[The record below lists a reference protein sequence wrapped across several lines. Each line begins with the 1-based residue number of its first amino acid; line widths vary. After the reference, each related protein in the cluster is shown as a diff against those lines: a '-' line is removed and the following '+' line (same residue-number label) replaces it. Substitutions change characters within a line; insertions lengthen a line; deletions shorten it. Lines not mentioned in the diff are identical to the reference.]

1 MKHLDIKHR
10 VKDQRLSPKCFIP
23 TPPKNKR
30 GRKPGFGI
38 TYLPITYLPIINYQ
52 LPITYYQ
59 LPITNMMNPHYPPDS
74 AAQQN
79 KISRQTL
86 SRTLR
91 MSQGQF
97 SLILVRCNYGILR
110 DETIRQLREKSPIE
124 IREIFL
130 PTSVKTLY
138 TTIETEL
145 SGTQPQALMVF
156 GLESVN
162 AIDRV
167 LTSTNYVREEF
178 RNNFPFPVVLWV
190 TDKILKKLMRL
201 VTDIES
207 WTTTVEFVLSP
218 DELVNFL
225 GKSADRIF
233 SSILESG
240 NWRLTNSA
248 ILGANALTELESA
261 TQDLTTYNV
270 RLEPAIEASLQFIRG
285 RDAYYE
291 KRIPAAIEL
300 YQKSLNFWKYQVAF
314 IGDNTEFSNLLFTVH
329 PSPVLEGILLFHL
342 GLCYRF
348 QAEQHRTGNRPYW
361 TEAKNYFQQCIDVL
375 ERARQPELV
384 GKFINQLGEVLQ
396 YLEDWDAL
404 WNLAIKARR
413 LHESMKNLGTVNL
426 AQDYGFLARVAL
438 EQKNWKGAKEWAQV
452 ALDVLHSHREVT
464 GKGKPVKSQHQ
475 GLYLLILAEAEK
487 ELGEVQEAIAHLEIA
502 RSETEPGYSPQLY
515 LRVLEMLRSVYFE
528 RGEYL
533 EAFQLKQ
540 DYRAVEHMYRFR
552 AFIGAGKLQPHRQA
566 INPAAETTVAAAAIA
581 DEITASGREQD
592 LKRLI
597 DRMQGSRDKLTVIYG
612 QSGVG
617 KSSIV
622 TGGLVPALK
631 QKVIESRTVVP
642 VVLQV
647 YNNWPRELTRKL
659 SAGKAEIF
667 DRAISEEIPG
677 VAEVDSEVEGG
688 EIKENFSAELKA
700 ELPANGDQ
708 NLQDMPLE
716 LILEKQESEYD
727 KIIRELQINSE
738 HLLTVLIF
746 DQFEEFFFVWK
757 EQAERQIFFDFLR
770 ECMKIKYLKVI
781 LSLREDYLH
790 YLLEFCRPKNNINFI
805 NNDILDDIL
814 SKDILF
820 YLGNFSLADAR
831 SVIRSLTQRSHFY
844 LEPELIEEL
853 VTDLAGELGEVR
865 PIELQ
870 VVGAQLQEEEI
881 TTLAQY
887 QELGNNPQQK
897 LVERFLEEV
906 IKDCGPENEGAV
918 RRVLYLLTD
927 EDDIRPLKTRAE
939 LASDL
944 ATFEEADKLDLVLEL
959 LVKSGLVFRWT
970 ELPAE
975 LYQLVHDYLVN
986 FIRQQREL
994 DTRAE
999 FEELRKQ
1006 HKINQ
1011 DEIEQLRKEKELN
1024 ALLSEA
1030 TEKQHKAETQL
1041 YENRRWQLR
1050 LAILGVIVLA
1060 ALAVM
1065 AFYQTK
1071 LTESARQEAEKAR
1084 TDALN
1089 SGSEALVLSNEKN
1102 QLGVL
1107 GTSIKIGRDAIKS
1120 KALPVDTK
1128 NQIAERLRQA
1138 VSGVQESNRFEQHS
1152 KFVLDV
1158 SVSPDGNLVA
1168 SASADN
1174 SVKLWNK
1181 QGKLLKTFNHSD
1193 DVTSVTFSPD
1203 GKTIATASADRK
1215 IRIWQVDNDKSA
1227 MVTLESHK
1235 GVVTSVSFSPDGK
1248 TLASG
1253 SHDNTVK
1260 IWNITS
1266 KKLLQ
1271 TLKGHKDWVLGV
1283 KFSPDGKTIA
1293 SASADK
1299 TVKLWNRQ
1307 GKTQKFRIKP
1317 QTLNKHSAIVYSVS
1331 FSPNNQEIV
1340 TASADTTVKI
1350 WNRKGEEIRTLKGH
1364 NDEVISASFSRDG
1377 EKIVTGSA
1385 DDTVKVWNRNGTLL
1399 STFRGH
1405 QDDVRAVSFSRDG
1418 TIASASKDKMVKIWN
1433 PNSTPL
1439 NQILSGHDD
1448 WVYKVSFSPDRKTIA
1463 SASRDKTVRLWGAD
1477 GSLLKKLEG
1486 HQDSVSWVSISPDNK
1501 TVASA
1506 SDDKTVKLWN
1516 LQGKLLATLAHGGF
1530 VKSVSFSP
1538 DGKTIAAASIDRKLY
1553 LWRWNGSKATLLAK
1567 LDHSNPLISV
1577 SFSPDG
1583 KTIAAAAAA
1592 DDSATANKN
1601 ALANAGPNK
1610 VYLWQF
1616 NGSSAKI
1623 LKTIDHPDSVKDV
1636 SFSPDGKTIATASA
1650 DKKVYLWRF
1659 DGQGATLAEK
1669 LDHSDTVESVS
1680 FSPDGKLIA
1689 AASAGNTVKLWNF
1702 NGKNAVLSK
1711 TLESSDRVLSVTF
1724 SSDSTT
1730 LAFASRNRSV
1740 ILLPLENLELQNIM
1754 AKSCDWLGN
1763 YLQND
1768 PNVTEGDRM
1777 LCLGFGKQT
1786 LNKNKQ

>member
-1 MKHLDIKHR
+1 MTNSH
-10 VKDQRLSPKCFIP
+10 
-23 TPPKNKR
+23 
-30 GRKPGFGI
+30 
-38 TYLPITYLPIINYQ
+38 YQ
-52 LPITYYQ
+52 QDT
-59 LPITNMMNPHYPPDS
+59 

-79 KISRQTL
+79 KISMQTL
-86 SRTLR
+86 TRTLR

-97 SLILVRCNYGILR
+97 SLTLVRCNYDILR
-110 DETIRQLREKSPIE
+110 DKIIGQLREESAIE

-130 PTSVKTLY
+130 PASVKTLY

-145 SGTQPQALMVF
+145 SGSQPQALMVF

-162 AIDRV
+162 AINKV

-190 TDKILKKLMRL
+190 TDKILKKLIRL

-207 WTTTVEFVLSP
+207 WTTTVEFVLGP
-218 DELVNFL
+218 DELVDFL

-233 SSILESG
+233 SGILESG

-248 ILGANALTELESA
+248 ILGANSLTELESA
-261 TQDLTTYNV
+261 TQDLTNYNV
-270 RLEPAIEASLQFIRG
+270 RLEPAIAASMQFIRG
-285 RDAYYE
+285 RDEYHE
-291 KRIPAAIEL
+291 KRMTSAIES
-300 YQKSLNFWKYQVAF
+300 YQKSLKFWKYQVALL
-314 IGDNTEFSNLLFTVH
+314 GGGTEFSNLLFTLH
-329 PSPVLEGILLFHL
+329 PSPVLEGILLFHI

-348 QAEQHRTGNRPYW
+348 QGEHHRTGNRPYW
-361 TEAKNYFQQCIDVL
+361 TEAKNYFQECIDVL
-375 ERARQPELV
+375 ERARQPDAV

-396 YLEDWDAL
+396 YLEEWDAL

-413 LHESMKNLGTVNL
+413 LHENMKNLEPVNL

-438 EQKNWKGAKEWAQV
+438 EQKNWKGAKEWAKF
-452 ALDVLHSHREVT
+452 ALDVLNSNQEGT
-464 GKGKPVKSQHQ
+464 GKGTPIKSQHQ

-487 ELGEVQEAIAHLEIA
+487 ELGEIQQAIAHLEIA
-502 RSETEPGYSPQLY
+502 RSETEPCYNPQLY
-515 LRVLEMLRSVYFE
+515 LRVLEMLRSVYFQ

-533 EAFQLKQ
+533 AAFQLKQ

-566 INPAAETTVAAAAIA
+566 INPAAETNVAAAAIA
-581 DEITASGREQD
+581 DEITASGREQY

-622 TGGLVPALK
+622 AGGLVPALK
-631 QKVIESRTVVP
+631 QKVIESRTVLP

-647 YNNWPRELTRKL
+647 YNNWPLELTRKL

-667 DRAISEEIPG
+667 ERVISEEMPG
-677 VAEVDSEVEGG
+677 VAEVESEVAVG
-688 EIKENFSAELKA
+688 EIKRNFISRLNG
-700 ELPANGDQ
+700 ELPVDREQ
-708 NLQDMPLE
+708 NIQELPLE
-716 LILEKQESEYD
+716 LIVEKQAIEYD
-727 KIIRELQINSE
+727 KIIKQLQINSE
-738 HLLTVLIF
+738 HLFTVLIF

-757 EQAERQIFFDFLR
+757 EPAERQIFFEFMR

-790 YLLEFCRPKNNINFI
+790 YLLEFGRPKNNIYFI
-805 NNDILDDIL
+805 NSDILDDIL

-831 SVIRSLTQRSHFY
+831 SVIRTLTQRSHFY

-853 VTDLAGELGEVR
+853 VKDLAGELGEVR

-870 VVGAQLQEEEI
+870 VVGAQLQEEQI
-881 TTLAQY
+881 TSLAQY

-906 IKDCGPENEGAV
+906 IQDCGPENEGAV

-944 ATFEEADKLDLVLEL
+944 ATFKEADKLDLVLEL

-975 LYQLVHDYLVN
+975 LYQLVHDYLVS

-994 DTRAE
+994 DTKAE

-1006 HKINQ
+1006 YKINK
-1011 DEIEQLRKEKELN
+1011 DEIQQLRKEKELN

-1030 TEKQHKAETQL
+1030 RDKQRQAREKQHDAEAQL
-1041 YENRRWQLR
+1041 YENRRWLLR
-1050 LAILGVIVLA
+1050 LAVLGVIVLA
-1060 ALAVM
+1060 SLSVM

-1071 LTESARQEAEKAR
+1071 LAEIARQEAEQAR
-1084 TDALN
+1084 TDALTL
-1089 SGSEALVLSNEKN
+1089 GSEALVLSHVKN

-1107 GTSIKIGRDAIKS
+1107 ETSIKIGRDALKS
-1120 KALPVDTK
+1120 KLLPVDTK
-1128 NQIAERLRQA
+1128 NHIAERLRQA
-1138 VSGVQESNRFEQHS
+1138 VSGVQERNRFEQNG

-1158 SVSPDGNLVA
+1158 SVSPDGKLVA
-1168 SASADN
+1168 SASADQT
-1174 SVKLWNK
+1174 VKLWNNK
-1181 QGKLLKTFNHSD
+1181 GKLLKTFNHSD
-1193 DVTSVTFSPD
+1193 SVTSVSFSPD
-1203 GKTIATASADRK
+1203 GKTIATGCADRK
-1215 IRIWQVDNDKSA
+1215 IRIWQVDNDQSA
-1227 MVTLESHK
+1227 IPSGIASLHATLEGHSDI
-1235 GVVTSVSFSPDGK
+1235 VTSVSFSPDGK

-1260 IWNITS
+1260 IWNVAS

-1283 KFSPDGKTIA
+1283 KFSPDGQTIA

-1299 TVKLWNRQ
+1299 TVKLWNRE
-1307 GKTQKFRIKP
+1307 GKTQKFQINP
-1317 QTLNKHSAIVYSVS
+1317 QTLNKHSDIVYSVS
-1331 FSPNNQEIV
+1331 FSPNGQEIV
-1340 TASADTTVKI
+1340 SASADTTVKI

-1364 NDEVISASFSRDG
+1364 NDEVVSASFSRDG

-1385 DDTVKVWNRNGTLL
+1385 DDTVKVWNRSGTLL
-1399 STFRGH
+1399 STFIGH
-1405 QDDVRAVSFSRDG
+1405 QDDVRAVSFSPDG
-1418 TIASASKDKMVKIWN
+1418 TIASASKDKMIKVWN
-1433 PNSTPL
+1433 PDSTPL
-1439 NQILSGHDD
+1439 NKILLGHDD
-1448 WVYKVSFSPDRKTIA
+1448 WVYKVSFSADGQTIA

-1477 GSLLKKLEG
+1477 GSLLKRLEG
-1486 HQDSVSWVSISPDNK
+1486 HKDSVTSVSISPENK

-1506 SDDKTVKLWN
+1506 SDDKTVKIWS
-1516 LQGKLLATLAHGGF
+1516 LQGKLLNTLAHGGI

-1538 DGKTIAAASIDRKLY
+1538 DGKIIAAASADRKLY
-1553 LWRWNGSKATLLAK
+1553 LWRWNGSRASLLAK

-1583 KTIAAAAAA
+1583 KTIATAIASE
-1592 DDSATANKN
+1592 DSPTENKN
-1601 ALANAGPNK
+1601 ALGMAGVNR

-1623 LKTIDHPDSVKDV
+1623 LKTLDHGDRVKDV
-1636 SFSPDGKTIATASA
+1636 SFSPDGKTIATACA

-1659 DGQGATLAEK
+1659 DGKGATIAEK

-1689 AASAGNTVKLWNF
+1689 AASEGNTVKLWNF
-1702 NGKNAVLSK
+1702 DGQNAMLSK
-1711 TLESSDRVLSVTF
+1711 TLESSDRVLSISF
-1724 SSDSTT
+1724 SSDSKT

-1740 ILLPLENLELQNIM
+1740 ILWLLDNLELNNIIDR
-1754 AKSCDWLGN
+1754 SCDWLGD

-1768 PNVTEGDRM
+1768 PNVPEGDRM
-1777 LCLGFGKQT
+1777 LCLGFGQQAF
-1786 LNKNKQ
+1786 NKIKR